1 MAARKTLTKKQDKNI
16 VIEAFAEMARER
28 GIDRESLQEIIKDT
42 FSMLVKKK
50 YGQDSN
56 SEIIVNMDKGDIEIY
71 LIREVV
77 ETVENPEVQIALEEA
92 NLGAE
97 SYEAGDDF
105 IEEVTLEN
113 IAESFGRRLITVAG
127 QTLNQKV
134 RDINREQVIKAYTE
148 KTSEIIIGEVHYVQR
163 GDVIVMHNG
172 VELRLPREEQIPR
185 ERYRKGDSI
194 RSLVKEIRRPA
205 TGGTPDIILSRSDNN
220 FLRRLF
226 EIEIPEIYDGIIAI
240 KAIAR
245 DPGERAKVAV
255 QSYDDRIDPV
265 GACVGMKGTRIHAI
279 VRELNNENIDVIN
292 YSEDP
297 VTFITRALAPAKVIE
312 IKVSAETK
320 SAQVLVSDDQVS
332 LAIGRSGQNVRLA
345 NRLTG
350 YAISIVKEGGDDI
363 ELIEFKEEL
372 GDELYTRLIEA
383 GIDTAR
389 EFLNA
394 DVEELINSVGMSA
407 ELIAEMRSIMLE
419 EFDEQ
424 ESDEVRTRLHSGAT
438 DGDAQSDTTDVQ
450 TDHVDDA
457 IAQEIAEEMSSAIV
471 DDAEVSTGENAG
483 ADGASSEA
491 VSADDATAGDSAEQ
505 DETTNE

>member
-16 VIEAFAEMARER
+16 IVEAFAEMARER

-42 FSMLVKKK
+42 FSMLVKRK
-50 YGQDSN
+50 YGQESN
-56 SEIIVNMDKGDIEIY
+56 ADIVVNMDKGDIEIY
-71 LIREVV
+71 RIREVV
-77 ETVENPEVQIALEEA
+77 ETVENAELQISLEEA
-92 NLGAE
+92 NLGSE
-97 SYEAGDDF
+97 TYEVGDDH

-113 IAESFGRRLITVAG
+113 IAQEFGRRLITVGA
-127 QTLNQKV
+127 QALNQKV

-194 RSLVKEIRRPA
+194 RCLVKEIRRPA

-255 QSYDDRIDPV
+255 QSFDDRIDPV

-292 YSEDP
+292 YSDDP
-297 VTFITRALAPAKVIE
+297 VTFITRALAPAKVLE

-320 SAQVLVSDDQVS
+320 SAQVLVSDEQVS

-372 GDELYTRLIEA
+372 GEELYTRLIEA

-394 DVEELINSVGMSA
+394 DVDGLIATAGMSPELI
-407 ELIAEMRSIMLE
+407 LEMRGIMLE

-424 ESDEVRTRLHSGAT
+424 ESSEMISRLQGGQTPSVVEETT
-438 DGDAQSDTTDVQ
+438 DIPSDT
-450 TDHVDDA
+450 DDA

-471 DDAEVSTGENAG
+471 DDGALEENDGSGSTEESVTTADAEE
-483 ADGASSEA
+483 EH
-491 VSADDATAGDSAEQ
+491 DATQQQEESH
-505 DETTNE
+505 